1 VKINHKNKYI
11 FVHVPKTAGVS
22 ILSSVNE
29 GGGMWDN
36 VMGHTPISE
45 IRKRHR
51 KEYDEYF
58 KFAFVRNPWDRIV
71 SAFHFLTNGGR
82 GNEEDQKR
90 QKYLIKNYNGDFKK
104 FIKSLPLKKYLV
116 KLNTFYSLHFL
127 EQTYWLCDERGNID
141 VDFVGKFEN
150 LKDDFK
156 RVCKC
161 GGIKSAELS
170 RHNKS
175 THNHYTKY
183 YDEEMINIISE
194 LYEKDISLFGY
205 TYDMRK

>member
-1 VKINHKNKYI
+1 
-11 FVHVPKTAGVS
+11 
-22 ILSSVNE
+22 
-29 GGGMWDN
+29 
-36 VMGHTPISE
+36 
-45 IRKRHR
+45 
-51 KEYDEYF
+51 
-58 KFAFVRNPWDRIV
+58 
-71 SAFHFLTNGGR
+71 
-82 GNEEDQKR
+82 
-90 QKYLIKNYNGDFKK
+90 
-104 FIKSLPLKKYLV
+104 
-116 KLNTFYSLHFL
+116 
-127 EQTYWLCDERGNID
+127 LCDERGNID